1 MSTTTNNDNTGLEPF
16 IPAWMFDSQLDS
28 AEGWILAFLWRCRN
42 SATHQCNPSAKT
54 IALKTGLSTRKVF
67 SCLKALAEKGLI
79 EIQSGHSAKSNS
91 YKLNVH
97 GMHRTMHH
105 MHTKVLN
112 EVNTL
117 NNNLGMH
124 SVHSLPKDQN
134 LGVLRK
140 GELHEKFLKE
150 LVPALSPSAY
160 RDYRVEVLGD
170 GFASV
175 INLYGGRTRKAIPA

>member
-1 MSTTTNNDNTGLEPF
+1 
-16 IPAWMFDSQLDS
+16 
-28 AEGWILAFLWRCRN
+28 
-42 SATHQCNPSAKT
+42 
-54 IALKTGLSTRKVF
+54 
-67 SCLKALAEKGLI
+67 
-79 EIQSGHSAKSNS
+79 
-91 YKLNVH
+91 
-97 GMHRTMHH
+97 